1 MPRPNPLRTVFAED
15 HVAARITIERERR
28 GWTLEG
34 LAKRMTDA
42 GCPLAASAI
51 YKTEQ
56 GQPRRRIVTDEL
68 VTYSSV
74 FGIPVDHLLLDP
86 EIEAEQRLINK
97 LNSINTLAAAH
108 AEAAVKLIDAA
119 DEVRELVKGSKRAK
133 AAVNKYLMEIHEP
146 REFIR
151 VMTAL
156 YRSNVGLWDGRP
168 DLQLAIK
175 RTLSENE
182 EN

>member
-1 MPRPNPLRTVFAED
+1 MSRPNPRRTVFAED

-68 VTYSSV
+68 VTYSVV
-74 FGIPVDHLLLDP
+74 FGIPLERLLLDP
-86 EIEAEQRLINK
+86 ELEADQRVIDL
-97 LNSINTLAAAH
+97 LNAVNTFAAAR
-108 AEAAVKLIDAA
+108 AEATSKLIGVV
-119 DEVRELVKGSKRAK
+119 DEVRGLVKGSNRAEDVLVK
-133 AAVNKYLMEIHEP
+133 HLDAMTESQAGEY
-146 REFIR
+146 FR
-151 VMTAL
+151 VRTAL
-156 YRSNVGLWDGRP
+156 ENTERLYPKR
-168 DLQLAIK
+168 DLPHAKQQ
-175 RTLSENE
+175 ENQE
-182 EN
+182 S